1 MSTAEQKGT
10 TSGGG
15 ELAGRGVVRPGAA
28 ADLVIF
34 DPATVADRATYEDP
48 EQPSAGIDTVIV
60 NGGVAWRDG
69 ADTGERRGRVLR
81 READGAGAPRIADAG

>member
-1 MSTAEQKGT
+1 M
-10 TSGGG
+10 
-15 ELAGRGVVRPGAA
+15 VRPGAA

-34 DPATVADRATYEDP
+34 DPATVVDRATYEDP
-48 EQPSAGIDTVIV
+48 EQQSAGIDTVIV

-81 READGAGAPRIADAG
+81 REAYGSDASKIDLRQLRPSAIPVWPRP